1 MKDQVLKFVKL
12 IIFHFLILLDY
23 LEMNINST
31 DLIIFILFGIF
42 TVLFVYNI
50 RRRVRSADNTFAT
63 THRKITRRLAGEN
76 GTLEIQKTESKAIS
90 TDDWNKGRR
99 QVILCSGIL
108 VLVTIISVVSCIRT
122 SW

>member
-1 MKDQVLKFVKL
+1 
-12 IIFHFLILLDY
+12 
-23 LEMNINST
+23 MNINST